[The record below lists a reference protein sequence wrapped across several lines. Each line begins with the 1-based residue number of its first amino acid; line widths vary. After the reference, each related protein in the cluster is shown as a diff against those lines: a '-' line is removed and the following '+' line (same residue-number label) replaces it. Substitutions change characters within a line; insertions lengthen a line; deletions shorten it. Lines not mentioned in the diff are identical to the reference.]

1 MYTASVTVNL
11 SSDGRFANPT
21 ELYFGTATSTNLSSY
36 LGSATIN
43 LPSSMHSGTSAKT
56 YITATQLDG
65 GATSRAKLSFSY
77 SVAANCQTATIYF
90 RDVSGTLANST
101 SISVSYIVIQDRS

>member
-11 SSDGRFANPT
+11 SSGGRFANPVET
-21 ELYFGTATSTNLSSY
+21 SFGTATSTNLATY

-43 LPSSMHSGTSAKT
+43 LPTSMHSGTSAKT
-56 YITATQLDG
+56 YMIVSQLDS

-77 SVAANCQTATIYF
+77 SVAANCQTAIIYF
-90 RDVSGTLANST
+90 RDTTGTLANST
-101 SISVSYIVIQDRS
+101 SISVSYIVTQDRT